1 MSSVS
6 ILLLF
11 LVCIIF
17 EYLSDYLLNHQQ
29 TVSLETNKEARI
41 STLCA
46 LYFAQGF
53 PWGFMT
59 IALAAYLNAKGISLA
74 ETGQLLAMAI
84 LPWTFKLLWAPFIDS
99 FNYPAMGRRRPWI
112 IFAQLMM
119 AITLISMAISDDL
132 ITNLTYLSWMFF
144 LHNCFASLQDV
155 CTDALAVDILLPE
168 ERGKVNGFMWG
179 SKTIGIGVGGA
190 VMATLL
196 ANTSI
201 NFTVIFQTGL
211 ILLVMLFPL
220 LIRERIGEKLLPW
233 TEGKSMLKTSVDSI
247 RNPIQVVKDIFKGF
261 SLKTTFFVGIFLLCA
276 SIGDGINS
284 TKILNFYTQTLG
296 WSDVSYSQVSGGI
309 GTIFEFFGAILG
321 GFLADRIGRKKT
333 IMMGFGG
340 FGIIAIIFGFFL
352 PDYSSSDNFLSAYL
366 FLPPFFRALGLV
378 AVFSLCMNISW
389 TNSAATMFT
398 CYMAISNIS
407 TTIGT
412 KIAAP
417 IDSIVSCPNHLFIVV
432 GIVAIIPLLIISFIS
447 LDTN

>member
-29 TVSLETNKEARI
+29 AVSLETNKEARI

-201 NFTVIFQTGL
+201 NFTVIF
-211 ILLVMLFPL
+211 
-220 LIRERIGEKLLPW
+220 
-233 TEGKSMLKTSVDSI
+233 
-247 RNPIQVVKDIFKGF
+247 
-261 SLKTTFFVGIFLLCA
+261 
-276 SIGDGINS
+276 
-284 TKILNFYTQTLG
+284 
-296 WSDVSYSQVSGGI
+296 
-309 GTIFEFFGAILG
+309 
-321 GFLADRIGRKKT
+321 
-333 IMMGFGG
+333 
-340 FGIIAIIFGFFL
+340 
-352 PDYSSSDNFLSAYL
+352 
-366 FLPPFFRALGLV
+366 
-378 AVFSLCMNISW
+378 
-389 TNSAATMFT
+389 
-398 CYMAISNIS
+398 
-407 TTIGT
+407 
-412 KIAAP
+412 
-417 IDSIVSCPNHLFIVV
+417 
-432 GIVAIIPLLIISFIS
+432 
-447 LDTN
+447 